1 MVYFQEKKI
10 YIDGKTV
17 FFTVGRSSLL
27 PACQGELAEHFRRG
41 EGGRVKLH
49 FLLCAMDP
57 S

>member
-10 YIDGKTV
+10 YKRENG

-41 EGGRVKLH
+41 EGGRVKLY